1 MEKTPRVTTAN
12 VRNYVNQRVRVVGRV
27 VSNQN
32 SQLSLQLEDSN
43 NGQMKINLQNPYNCS
58 DNAIIEV
65 LGQVKPDFSVQEMVI
80 TPFSDNFDLK
90 LYNQDLVTAI
100 EKYPKLFM

>member
-1 MEKTPRVTTAN
+1 MEKTPRITTSN

-27 VSNQN
+27 
-32 SQLSLQLEDSN
+32 
-43 NGQMKINLQNPYNCS
+43 NPYNCA